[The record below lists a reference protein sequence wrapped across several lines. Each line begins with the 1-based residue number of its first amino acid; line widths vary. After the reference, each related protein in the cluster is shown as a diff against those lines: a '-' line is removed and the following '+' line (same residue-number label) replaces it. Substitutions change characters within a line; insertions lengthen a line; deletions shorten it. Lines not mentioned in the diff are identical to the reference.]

1 MSKIGLILE
10 GGGMRGIYT
19 AGVLDFLIEKNIEVD
34 IVIGVSAGSC
44 HASSYLSKQYKRA
57 YHSTVDY
64 INDKN
69 YLSFRNLIKTGS
81 MFGMDFMFNT
91 IPNELNIYDY
101 DTFNKSNTKF
111 TAVATNCETGKPE
124 YFELK
129 DLKKEIIYIQ
139 ASCSIPMFANI
150 VEVDNYKLVDG
161 GISDSIPIEY
171 AINKGSKKN
180 IVVLTRDITYR
191 KSKQK
196 FTSVIKRKYKKYP
209 KLITAIE
216 NRHLN
221 YNKSLELVNKLSQS
235 GDVLVIRPK
244 SPVKVSQIEKNVDKL
259 TTLYEQGYNDAKEL
273 YGEILDFINKPKN
286 ETLNTK
292 TRGKDEK
299 QTIST

>member
-44 HASSYLSKQYKRA
+44 HACSYLSKQYKRA
-57 YHSTVDY
+57 FNATVDY
-64 INDKN
+64 LDDKN
-69 YLSFRNLIKTGS
+69 YLSFNNLIKTGS
-81 MFGMDFMFNT
+81 IFGMDFMFNT

-101 DTFNKSNTKF
+101 DTFNKSKTKF
-111 TAVATNCETGKPE
+111 VAVSTNCETGKPE
-124 YFELK
+124 YFELT

-161 GISDSIPIEY
+161 GVSDSIPIQY
-171 AINKGSKKN
+171 ALNQGYKKN
-180 IVVLTRDITYR
+180 IVVLTRDSTYL
-191 KSKQK
+191 KSKNK

-216 NRHLN
+216 NRHIN
-221 YNKSLELVNKLSQS
+221 YNKSLEIINNLSQS
-235 GDVLVIRPK
+235 GDALVIRPN
-244 SPVKVSQIEKNVDKL
+244 SPVKVSQVEKNVDKL
-259 TTLYEQGYNDAKEL
+259 TALYEQGYNDAKNSFSK
-273 YGEILDFINKPKN
+273 ILDFIDKP
-286 ETLNTK
+286 
-292 TRGKDEK
+292 
-299 QTIST
+299 I